1 MKRKKVLFKKQANKL
16 PIMETTK
23 YQEIFLSH
31 SKYND
36 LKKCAPSYISQD
48 VYQKIKCIVDILGE
62 GNITTGEYIG
72 NVLKHH
78 LEGHKKEIN
87 TIYRNRQK
95 DLI

>member
-31 SKYND
+31 SRYND

-48 VYQKIKCIVDILGE
+48 VLWIYSE
-62 GNITTGEYIG
+62 
-72 NVLKHH
+72 
-78 LEGHKKEIN
+78 KEI
-87 TIYRNRQK
+87 
-95 DLI
+95 